1 MWFLFVQLSVLYIDC
16 NCCLSLS
23 IIFTFL
29 CFISQFLSPKVLRLC
44 EILISPDIFIE
55 DKVLEDEPCAVDDDE
70 EGEAGE
76 AGLPLVHPAAVG
88 EGRGEVDQ
96 AGDGGPGRVDRH
108 PVQDEPAEDGQV
120 TRGVL

>member
-1 MWFLFVQLSVLYIDC
+1 M
-16 NCCLSLS
+16 
-23 IIFTFL
+23 
-29 CFISQFLSPKVLRLC
+29 LRLC

-55 DKVLEDEPCAVDDDE
+55 HKVLEDEPCAVDDDE

-88 EGRGEVDQ
+88 EGSGEVDQ

-108 PVQDEPAEDGQV
+108 PVQDEPVEDGQV